1 MSLDRFR
8 HFYRKRSKMK
18 QYKAYCFDLDGTVYR
33 GKDAIPSAVAFI
45 HQLQSKGIE
54 PFYVTNNSSKTRQQ
68 LQDTLAAIGITA
80 PVSHIYSSALA
91 TAKYIQQQYANALV
105 GVLGSDGIRSA
116 LQEAGVTVSEDE
128 KVDAYVMG
136 IDREITFDKIATACR
151 IVQNGAQ
158 LIGTNEDVKYPSE
171 TYFYPGNGSF
181 VQLVA
186 NVAKVEPIFIGK
198 PSPVMLNLIEKEHNF
213 IKDEMVMIGDNYDTD
228 ILCGIQF
235 GCDTIHVNTGV
246 TNSEEVML
254 KQVTPTYLIENL
266 SYL

>member
-1 MSLDRFR
+1 MSLDRYL

-33 GKDAIPSAVAFI
+33 GKDAIPSAVEFI
-45 HQLQSKGIE
+45 HRLQSKGIE

-68 LQDTLAAIGITA
+68 LQDALASIGITA

-91 TAKYIQQQYANALV
+91 TARYIQQQYSNALV
-105 GVLGSDGIRSA
+105 GVIGGDGIRSA
-116 LQEAGVTVSEDE
+116 LQEAGVTISEYE
-128 KVDAYVMG
+128 QVDAFVMG
-136 IDREITFDKIATACR
+136 INRKITFDEITAACR

-171 TYFYPGNGSF
+171 KYFYPGNGSF

-186 NVAKVEPIFIGK
+186 NVANVEPIFIGK
-198 PSPVMLNLIEKEHNF
+198 PSPVMLNLVEKEHNF

-228 ILCGIQF
+228 ILCGIRF

-246 TNSEEVML
+246 TSSEEVML
-254 KQVTPTYLIENL
+254 KQVTPTYLVEDL
-266 SYL
+266 TYL